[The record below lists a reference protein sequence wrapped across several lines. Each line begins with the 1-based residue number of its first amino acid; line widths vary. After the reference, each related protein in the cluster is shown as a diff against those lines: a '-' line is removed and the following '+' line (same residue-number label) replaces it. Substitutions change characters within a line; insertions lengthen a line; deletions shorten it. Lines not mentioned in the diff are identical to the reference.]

1 MDSAALTPIERSAAG
16 KAARAKV
23 PRSSHASYEPAPD
36 RPDPISLLEEQAKSR
51 WPDLVPIRHGRML
64 SSPFA
69 FYRGAAYVMAS
80 DLAGTPHSGIEAQIC
95 GDAHLANFGGF
106 ASPER
111 EMLFDVNDFD
121 ETLPGPWEWDVKRLA
136 ASLAVAG
143 RESGFSKPE
152 RRRVVLASA
161 RSYREAMRDF
171 AELGDLEVWYA
182 RLDVEALVKRL
193 RKQVDTAQVKR
204 TERNLAKA
212 RAKDRM
218 RAMSKLTER
227 VDGSPQI
234 RSHPPLIVRLEEL
247 LQGKQ
252 QEQADEEVR
261 KILTSYSRSLQED
274 RRRLLAG
281 YHIADIAHKVVGVGS
296 VGTRAWIVLLIGR
309 DEGDPLFL
317 QCKEA
322 QRSVIEPFA
331 RRKSRFANQ
340 GRRVVEGQRLMQSAS
355 DMLLGW
361 YEGSG
366 IDGKRRQFY
375 VRQLWDWKFSAEIE
389 AMAPPALGLYAEMCG
404 WTMARGHARSG
415 DRIAISSY
423 LGKGVTFDEAIAD
436 FSEAYADQNEAD
448 YEAMAKAAES
458 GRISV
463 EDA

>member
-1 MDSAALTPIERSAAG
+1 
-16 KAARAKV
+16 
-23 PRSSHASYEPAPD
+23 
-36 RPDPISLLEEQAKSR
+36 
-51 WPDLVPIRHGRML
+51 ML

-80 DLAGTPHSGIEAQIC
+80 DLAGTPRSGMEAQIC

-136 ASLAVAG
+136 ASLCVAG
-143 RESGFSKPE
+143 RERGFDKAQ
-152 RRRVVLASA
+152 RRRTTMSA
-161 RSYREAMRDF
+161 TRGYREATRNF

-182 RLDVEALVKRL
+182 RLDTAELVR
-193 RKQVDTAQVKR
+193 RFRQRGGTAQVKR
-204 TERNLAKA
+204 TQRNLAKA

-218 RAMSKLTER
+218 RAMSKLTEH
-227 VDGSPQI
+227 VDGSPRL

-247 LQGKQ
+247 LRGKEQ
-252 QEQADEEVR
+252 QRADAEVR
-261 KILTSYSRSLQED
+261 RILTSYARSLQED
-274 RRRLLAG
+274 RRRLLSR
-281 YHIADIAHKVVGVGS
+281 YTVADVAHKVVGVGS

-322 QRSVIEPFA
+322 QRSVIEPFV
-331 RRKSRFANQ
+331 RRKSRHPNQ
-340 GRRVVEGQRLMQSAS
+340 GRRVVEGQRLMQAAS

-361 YEGSG
+361 YEGTG
-366 IDGKRRQFY
+366 IDGQRRQFY
-375 VRQLWDWKFSAEIE
+375 VRQLWDWKFSAEVE
-389 AMAPPALGLYAEMCG
+389 AMAPRALELYAEMCG
-404 WTMARGHARSG
+404 WTLARGHARSG
-415 DRIAISSY
+415 DRIAIASY
-423 LGKGVTFDEAIAD
+423 LGKGDTFDRAIAD

-448 YEAMAKAAES
+448 YEAMAKAAKS
-458 GRISV
+458 GRIRV